1 MERQTTLEVRNL
13 NVYFKTA
20 GGNRTQA
27 VRNLSFQVGSGELL
41 GIVGESGCGK
51 SVSSLAIMGL
61 LEFPAIAEADKICL
75 MGTDISKNSREEMR
89 KLRGSELSMIFQEPM
104 TSLNPLFTI
113 GAQLSDTIALHQECG
128 KAEAKRRAVEM
139 LEKVGIPRAE
149 AVYKSYPNELS
160 GGMRQRVMIAIAL
173 ANSPKLLIADEPTT
187 ALDVTIQ
194 AQILELMRDLIQD
207 SNTAILFIT
216 HDLGV
221 IAEMADRVLVM
232 YAGSIVEEADVMTL
246 FHNCAPPYTQGLLD
260 STIKVHEIHDEL
272 RCIEGV
278 VPSLRDM
285 PSGCAF
291 HPRCPYAQEDCRSQR
306 PELRKTAEGHAVA
319 CLHPLR
325 GRWNHD

>member
-160 GGMRQRVMIAIAL
+160 GGMRQRVMIAL
-173 ANSPKLLIADEPTT
+173 AFSCSPKLLIADEPTT

-194 AQILELMRDLIQD
+194 AQILDLIQTLKER
-207 SNTAILFIT
+207 NGMTALFVT

-221 IAEMADRVLVM
+221 VAEIAQRVIVM
-232 YAGSIVEEADVMTL
+232 YAGRVVEDASCGEL
-246 FHNCAPPYTQGLLD
+246 FSNPLHPYTSGL
-260 STIKVHEIHDEL
+260 L
-272 RCIEGV
+272 RCIPRIDDERDTLDIISGQ
-278 VPSLRDM
+278 VPTPDRF
-285 PSGCAF
+285 PTGCRF
-291 HPRCPYAQEDCRSQR
+291 HPRCPMATELCAKEAPPLSGGEDHR
-306 PELRKTAEGHAVA
+306 VA
-319 CLHPLR
+319 CHLYASK
-325 GRWNHD
+325 G

>member
-128 KAEAKRRAVEM
+128 KAEAKRRAVEI
-139 LEKVGIPRAE
+139 GRAH
-149 AVYKSYPNELS
+149 V
-160 GGMRQRVMIAIAL
+160 
-173 ANSPKLLIADEPTT
+173 
-187 ALDVTIQ
+187 
-194 AQILELMRDLIQD
+194 
-207 SNTAILFIT
+207 
-216 HDLGV
+216 
-221 IAEMADRVLVM
+221 
-232 YAGSIVEEADVMTL
+232 
-246 FHNCAPPYTQGLLD
+246 
-260 STIKVHEIHDEL
+260 
-272 RCIEGV
+272 
-278 VPSLRDM
+278 
-285 PSGCAF
+285 
-291 HPRCPYAQEDCRSQR
+291 
-306 PELRKTAEGHAVA
+306 
-319 CLHPLR
+319 
-325 GRWNHD
+325 